1 MGIEPAARL
10 LPWTGP
16 EGKPCYLLTDK
27 GGGYVSRV
35 ADQIE
40 SVQLG
45 MGAELLGH
53 AEVILDDPRVDAFQL
68 RFLSARLTEALRDA
82 MRIADSR
89 GARPP
94 EPNTDPPSGA
104 G

>member
-1 MGIEPAARL
+1 MGREPAARL

-27 GGGYVSRV
+27 GGGYISRV

-53 AEVILDDPRVDAFQL
+53 AEAIIDDPRVDAFQL

-82 MRIADSR
+82 MRVAESR
-89 GARPP
+89 GARLP
-94 EPNTDPPSGA
+94 EPDTDPSSGA
-104 G
+104 